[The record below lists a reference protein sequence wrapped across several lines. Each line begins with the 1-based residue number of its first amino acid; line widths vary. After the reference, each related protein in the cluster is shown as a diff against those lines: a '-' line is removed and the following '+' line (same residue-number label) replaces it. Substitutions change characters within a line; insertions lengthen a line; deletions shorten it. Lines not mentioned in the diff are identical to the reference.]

1 MRIHRLELFAYGPFP
16 DTVTL
21 DFEELNEEG
30 IFLLNGPTGSGK
42 SSILDAICYALYGT
56 TASGRTDLKSR
67 FADPAA
73 KPRVYLECTIGQNRY
88 RIERTP
94 AYDRPKQRGTGTVRE
109 QATSLIEKYDSASG
123 TWGADPVATR
133 HKDAADY
140 MYAVL
145 GLTAAQFKQVMLLPQ
160 GKFQEFLVASSADR
174 EQLLKQLFGTYE
186 FEQIQQVLK
195 ERARGAEAA
204 AHTAARE
211 LADLE
216 ARADR
221 AEAAAQLE
229 AAREALGC
237 PPVEA
242 GSSAH
247 APVDADAPVDAAPET
262 SSADS
267 TVVERWAQILAYM
280 AELTAQL
287 DEGQQQ
293 AARQLEQLNNRRSE
307 LIQQMKDWQDFTELS
322 SRHQQLVEQQPAIA
336 EQEQALAAH
345 QRAVSVQPALRAQD
359 QAEQAAQQAVQR
371 ASQQVDMTRDKA
383 TRARGSLKASA
394 LEADLLDLLVQQLQQ
409 RLTEEVAENLG
420 AQAKELAETLSI
432 YERDEA
438 QLTAVTAK
446 LAQTEQEQALA
457 TQAAE
462 KARVRLTQ
470 AQQHLKLTQADL
482 EKSEGAAA
490 QVDLAEAALTRAQ
503 QAVAQ
508 SEALAAARDR
518 VTSTRQVAETAE
530 NHRRQ
535 AAAHAEQLQRQR
547 FNNATQILAE
557 TLVDGEPCTVC
568 GSTDHPAPATYSGEA
583 QQVSDQELHASQ
595 EKRAATEA
603 AAQKALT
610 NLAAAEAALTQLQQA
625 EAPEPEQAQQ
635 ALKDAQHRVATAQEL
650 VQQRTLL
657 ASQAKDATAQ
667 VERDTESLRQA
678 QDRLLA
684 LTTRQQELTTTQ
696 QELAGSLEPHRQR
709 PSFTDRATA
718 LTGLVT
724 ALTRTVAAAQEAD
737 RLIHRSAEALAEA
750 EQALTANG
758 FTDAAAL
765 QAATLPALRAQELEQ
780 EVQEHKE
787 ALLRVTSRLSSPALR
802 ALAQRAEAGET
813 APQQTQVDE
822 LTRSI
827 STRQRTRDAFITHS
841 VRLRGAQQELTD
853 ISRRYAA
860 AAARSRALHE
870 QAHMVGEL
878 SATAQAERSG
888 ENSLRM
894 TLTTYVLAH
903 QLSEV
908 AEAASEHLQQMTH
921 GRYRLEHTDRAEG
934 RGKKSGLGLDVYDA
948 WHNARRHP
956 SSLSGGET
964 FMASLSLALGLATV
978 VQQTHGGIDI
988 DTLFVDEGFGSLD
1001 EETLEEVMS
1010 TIDGL
1015 RENGRVIGLISHVA
1029 EMKNRI
1035 SKHVQLTASPQGS
1048 ALVTSKAAQ

>member
-16 DTVTL
+16 GTVTL

-73 KPRVYLECTIGQNRY
+73 KPRVYLECTIGQSRY
-88 RIERTP
+88 RIERSP
-94 AYDRPKQRGTGTVRE
+94 AYDRPKQRGTGTIRE

-195 ERARGAEAA
+195 DRARSAEAA
-204 AHTAARE
+204 ANTAARE

-221 AEAAAQLE
+221 AEQAAQLE
-229 AAREALGC
+229 AAREALGY
-237 PPVEA
+237 PEA
-242 GSSAH
+242 GAG
-247 APVDADAPVDAAPET
+247 ADAPADTAHSTP
-262 SSADS
+262 SADS
-267 TVVERWAQILAYM
+267 TVIERWSQTLAHM

-287 DEGQQQ
+287 DESQQQ
-293 AARQLEQLNNRRSE
+293 AARELEQLSNRRSE
-307 LIQQMKDWQDFTELS
+307 LTQQMKDWQDFAELTA
-322 SRHQQLVEQQPAIA
+322 RHQQLVEQQPAIA

-345 QRAVSVQPALRAQD
+345 QRAVSVLPALKAQD

-371 ASQQVDMTRDKA
+371 ASQQADLIRDKT
-383 TRARGSLKASA
+383 TRARASLEVSA

-409 RLTEEVAENLG
+409 RLTEDVAENLG
-420 AQAKELAETLSI
+420 AQAKELAETLSA

-462 KARVRLTQ
+462 KATVRLTQ
-470 AQQHLKLTQADL
+470 AQQHLKSTQSDL
-482 EKSEGAAA
+482 QKSEGAAA

-518 VTSTRQVAETAE
+518 VASTRQVAETAE

-547 FNNATQILAE
+547 FNNAAQILAE

-583 QQVSDQELHASQ
+583 QQVSDRALNDSQ

-635 ALKDAQHRVATAQEL
+635 ALIDAQHRVATAQDR
-650 VQQRTLL
+650 VQQRILL

-667 VERDTESLRQA
+667 VERDAESLRQA
-678 QDRLLA
+678 QDQLLA

-696 QELAGSLEPHRQR
+696 QELTGSLEPHRQR

-724 ALTRTVAAAQEAD
+724 ALARTVAAGQEAD
-737 RLIHRSAEALAEA
+737 RLIHRSTEALAEA
-750 EQALTANG
+750 ERALTANG
-758 FTDAAAL
+758 FTDRAAL
-765 QAATLPALRAQELEQ
+765 HAATLPTSRAQALEQ
-780 EVQEHKE
+780 KVQEHKE
-787 ALLRVTSRLSSPALR
+787 ALLSVTSRLSSPALR

-813 APQQTQVDE
+813 APQQAQIDE

-853 ISRRYAA
+853 ISQRYSAA
-860 AAARSRALHE
+860 ATQSRALCE

-878 SATAQAERSG
+878 SATAHAERSG

-948 WHNARRHP
+948 WHNDRRHP

-1048 ALVTSKAAQ
+1048 ALTTSKAPQ